1 MRGVTCVFVVV
12 ALGVMA
18 NLRVCLC
25 QFGFWAYMRFRCC
38 CAWRDSNLRV
48 CLLCQFSLWA
58 FMQPCSFVA
67 RCIVSVVVALQAIIL
82 MTRTFTCWMRVC
94 CRTFESSCKF
104 KSESLIHVSF
114 SFVIGRKPK
123 TWDTSARRTPSW
135 SSTAS
140 WWKAP
145 HVGFGL
151 VTLKTC
157 FSLKS
162 GPGDPQVTGMSR
174 RSSGAFSWREM
185 MVMCPGLRA

>member
-67 RCIVSVVVALQAIIL
+67 RCILSVVVALQAIIL

-104 KSESLIHVSF
+104 KSERSFILSCAMWWKGIAGFLCSSVPGIVGFLSSSCFCFWFFKCFPFMKRQCFF
-114 SFVIGRKPK
+114 SFNNR
-123 TWDTSARRTPSW
+123 
-135 SSTAS
+135 
-140 WWKAP
+140 WWP
-145 HVGFGL
+145 
-151 VTLKTC
+151 
-157 FSLKS
+157 
-162 GPGDPQVTGMSR
+162 
-174 RSSGAFSWREM
+174 
-185 MVMCPGLRA
+185 LR